1 MSRITAA
8 HIGIEQLSA
17 IRLDEQEQSLP
28 GRYALLPDGHSIEP
42 HISRLY
48 PANLA
53 ERTLLDFATPD
64 RGFHDLLRPRD
75 FAQAMAGLRAVLAE
89 GTTPELQ
96 AASALIEQLH
106 GDEQLMQMTL
116 HLLHKV

>member
-28 GRYALLPDGHSIEP
+28 GRYALLPDGQSMEP

-48 PANLA
+48 P
-53 ERTLLDFATPD
+53 ERL
-64 RGFHDLLRPRD
+64 
-75 FAQAMAGLRAVLAE
+75 
-89 GTTPELQ
+89 
-96 AASALIEQLH
+96 
-106 GDEQLMQMTL
+106 
-116 HLLHKV
+116 

>member
-8 HIGIEQLSA
+8 HIGIEQLTA
-17 IRLDEQEQSLP
+17 ITLDEQEQTLP
-28 GRYALLPDGHSIEP
+28 GRYALLPDGQSIEP

-48 PANLA
+48 PERLV

-64 RGFHDLLRPRD
+64 RSFHDLLRPGD
-75 FAQAMAGLRAVLAE
+75 FNQTMQGLRAVLAD
-89 GTTPELQ
+89 GTSAELQ
-96 AASALIEQLH
+96 AAARLLEQLH
-106 GDEQLMQMTL
+106 QDEQLMQMTL

>member
-17 IRLDEQEQSLP
+17 ISLDDQGRSLP
-28 GRYALLPDGHSIEP
+28 GRYALLPDGQSIEP

-48 PANLA
+48 PERLA
-53 ERTLLDFATPD
+53 DRVLLEFATPD
-64 RGFHDLLRPRD
+64 RGFHDLLRPVD
-75 FAQAMAGLRAVLAE
+75 FNQAMQGLRRVLAE
-89 GTTPELQ
+89 GQSPELR
-96 AASALIEQLH
+96 AAAALLEQMH
-106 GDEQLMQMTL
+106 ADEQLMQMTL

>member
-28 GRYALLPDGHSIEP
+28 GRYALLPDGQSIEP

-48 PANLA
+48 PERLA
-53 ERTLLDFATPD
+53 ERALLDFATPD
-64 RGFHDLLRPRD
+64 RRFHDLLRPVD
-75 FAQAMAGLRAVLAE
+75 FNQAMQGLRSVLAE
-89 GTTPELQ
+89 GQSPEIR
-96 AASALIEQLH
+96 AAAALLEQMH
-106 GDEQLMQMTL
+106 EDEQLMQMTL

>member
-1 MSRITAA
+1 MIRITAA

-17 IRLDEQEQSLP
+17 ICLDDQEQSLP
-28 GRYALLPDGHSIEP
+28 GRYALLPDGKCIEP

-48 PANLA
+48 PANLV
-53 ERTLLDFATPD
+53 ERTLYDFATPVHYFP
-64 RGFHDLLRPRD
+64 GLLRPRD
-75 FAQAMAGLRAVLAE
+75 FTQAMAGLWTVLEA
-89 GTTPELQ
+89 GTTPELK
-96 AASALIEQLH
+96 AASELLKQLI

>member
-17 IRLDEQEQSLP
+17 ISLDDQERSLP
-28 GRYALLPDGHSIEP
+28 GRYALLPDGQSIEP

-48 PANLA
+48 PERLA
-53 ERTLLDFATPD
+53 DRALL
-64 RGFHDLLRPRD
+64 
-75 FAQAMAGLRAVLAE
+75 
-89 GTTPELQ
+89 
-96 AASALIEQLH
+96 EQMH
-106 GDEQLMQMTL
+106 ADEQLMQMTL

>member
-64 RGFHDLLRPRD
+64 RGFHDLCARAILRRRWRGCGPCWPKEPPPSCRRPVSCSSSCTE
-75 FAQAMAGLRAVLAE
+75 MNN
-89 GTTPELQ
+89 
-96 AASALIEQLH
+96 
-106 GDEQLMQMTL
+106 
-116 HLLHKV
+116 